1 MDDSGSNRITF
12 LNNPFLPSSVHLAA
26 GYFNLPRE
34 FQLSILNASPDR
46 KLSILTSSPKANG
59 FYNSKG
65 VSRWV
70 PLAYN
75 YLLLLFYR
83 SLSKKNKVVIYEYER
98 PGWTWHG
105 KGLWLHDSN
114 SMLALSVIG
123 SSNYNFRS
131 IERDLEAQL
140 YIATTDEEVK
150 RRLQHNLDF
159 LYRDAKPIS
168 LSQIKQRRSPFL
180 LRAAT
185 RFLKRML

>member
-1 MDDSGSNRITF
+1 M
-12 LNNPFLPSSVHLAA
+12 NNPFSVHLAA

-34 FQLSILNASPDR
+34 FQLSILKASPDR

-83 SLSKKNKVVIYEYER
+83 SLLKANKVNQVFIYEYDR

-105 KGLWLHDSN
+105 KGLWLHDTN
-114 SMLALSVIG
+114 STLALSVIG
-123 SSNYNFRS
+123 SSNYNYRS
-131 IERDLEAQL
+131 FERDLEAQL

-159 LYRDAKPIS
+159 LYRDAKPVS
-168 LSQIKQRRSPFL
+168 LSQIKRRRSPFL

-185 RFLKRML
+185 RLLKRML